1 MKKRQPAQEG
11 GASWMDTYG
20 DMVTLLLC
28 FFVLLYSIS
37 SVDQQKWEIIV
48 KSFNPGADAVS
59 QIVTNAEAKDG
70 DHDVAGSI
78 DEPSEII
85 EEFDDLYYTLQELIQ
100 ENQLSDSIT
109 LEGGEGFAFVTFQ
122 DMIFFDGDSSQLKDE
137 GKPILQAFGNAMA
150 DADDVIQH
158 IQVLGH
164 TSQASPNIPNEAHTD
179 RLLSAERSAEVVAY
193 LQQVSSL
200 DPAKMISSGFGQFRP
215 IATFDT
221 PEGRAKNRRVEI
233 LITRSGMVEQ
243 NLDEYYNQVYGEQTQ

>member
-1 MKKRQPAQEG
+1 MKKRKSSGEG
-11 GASWMDTYG
+11 GSNWMDTYG

-59 QIVTNAEAKDG
+59 QIVTDSDLKEG
-70 DHDVAGSI
+70 DDDVEGHMEKPEMLDDF
-78 DEPSEII
+78 DEL
-85 EEFDDLYYTLQELIQ
+85 FYTLQELVQ
-100 ENQLSDSIT
+100 QQNLSDSVSV
-109 LEGGEGFAFVTFQ
+109 ESGEGFAFITFQ
-122 DMIFFDGDSSQLKDE
+122 DMVFFDGDSSALRDE
-137 GKPILQAFGNAMA
+137 GKPILEGFGQAMA
-150 DADDVIQH
+150 SAADSIEQ

-193 LQQVSSL
+193 LQQVTNL
-200 DPAKMISSGFGQFRP
+200 DPSKMVSSGYGQFRP

-233 LITRSGMVEQ
+233 LITRSGTVEQ
-243 NLDEYYNQVYGEQTQ
+243 NLDTYYNQVYNHQAE

>member
-1 MKKRQPAQEG
+1 MKKRKSSGEG
-11 GASWMDTYG
+11 GANWMDTYG

-59 QIVTNAEAKDG
+59 QIVTDSDLKEG
-70 DHDVAGSI
+70 DDDVEGHMEKPEMLDTF
-78 DEPSEII
+78 DELFYSL
-85 EEFDDLYYTLQELIQ
+85 EELVQQ
-100 ENQLSDSIT
+100 QNLSDSVSV
-109 LEGGEGFAFVTFQ
+109 ESGEGFAFITFQ
-122 DMIFFDGDSSQLKDE
+122 DMVFFDGDSSVLKDE
-137 GKPILQAFGNAMA
+137 GKPVLEAFAQAMA
-150 DADDVIQH
+150 SAADSIEQ

-193 LQQVSSL
+193 LQQVSNL

-233 LITRSGMVEQ
+233 LITRTGSVEQ
-243 NLDEYYNQVYGEQTQ
+243 NLDAYYNQVYGQ

>member
-1 MKKRQPAQEG
+1 MKKRKSSGEG
-11 GASWMDTYG
+11 GANWMDTYG

-59 QIVTNAEAKDG
+59 QIVTDSDLKEG
-70 DHDVAGSI
+70 DDDVEGHMEKPEMLDTF
-78 DEPSEII
+78 DEL
-85 EEFDDLYYTLQELIQ
+85 FYTLEELAQ
-100 ENQLSDSIT
+100 QQNLSDSVSV
-109 LEGGEGFAFVTFQ
+109 ESGEGFAFITFQ
-122 DMIFFDGDSSQLKDE
+122 DMVFFDGDSSVLKDE
-137 GKPILQAFGNAMA
+137 GKPVLEAFGQAMA
-150 DADDVIQH
+150 SAADSIEQ

-193 LQQVSSL
+193 LQQVSNL
-200 DPAKMISSGFGQFRP
+200 DPAKMVSSGFGQFRP

-233 LITRSGMVEQ
+233 LITRNGSVEQ
-243 NLDEYYNQVYGEQTQ
+243 NLDAYYNQVYGQ

>member
-1 MKKRQPAQEG
+1 MKKRKPPEEAG
-11 GASWMDTYG
+11 SDWMGTYG

-59 QIVTNAEAKDG
+59 QIVTDSDLKEG
-70 DHDVAGSI
+70 DDDVEGHMEKPEMLDTF
-78 DEPSEII
+78 DELFYS
-85 EEFDDLYYTLQELIQ
+85 LQELVQ
-100 ENQLSDSIT
+100 QQQLSDSVSV
-109 LEGGEGFAFVTFQ
+109 ESGEGFAFITFQ
-122 DMIFFDGDSSQLKDE
+122 DMVFFDGDSSTLKDE
-137 GKPILQAFGNAMA
+137 GKPVLEAFAQAMA
-150 DADDVIQH
+150 SASDSIEQ

-193 LQQVSSL
+193 LQQVSNL
-200 DPAKMISSGFGQFRP
+200 DPAKMVSSGFGQFRP

-233 LITRSGMVEQ
+233 LITRTGSVEQ
-243 NLDEYYNQVYGEQTQ
+243 NLDAYYNQVYEQ